1 MWSVHEV
8 IYLFSLKKEMATVI
22 SRFLHVVNPR
32 SFRNGYWKISLLL
45 YVFSPRSLRRMVTVN
60 ASVVT
65 IHGKPGRLFVVTA
78 VAIWTNR
85 ISSYNTVSKFM
96 VNCKQK
102 TSIDFRLYIVIRTF
116 LSYGAYYYHLIMVSC
131 LAHAGIVLTSL

>member
-1 MWSVHEV
+1 
-8 IYLFSLKKEMATVI
+8 MATVI

-85 ISSYNTVSKFM
+85 ISLSKFM

-102 TSIDFRLYIVIRTF
+102 TSKDFRL
-116 LSYGAYYYHLIMVSC
+116 LSFAPFCHTELI
-131 LAHAGIVLTSL
+131 III